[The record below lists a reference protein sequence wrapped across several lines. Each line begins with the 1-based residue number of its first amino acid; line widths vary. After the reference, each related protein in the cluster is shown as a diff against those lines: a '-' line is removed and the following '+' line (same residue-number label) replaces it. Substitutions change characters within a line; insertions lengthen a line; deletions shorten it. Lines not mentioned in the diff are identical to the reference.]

1 MIAFFNWWV
10 DKISQN
16 SVILSFRRENNEL
29 YEILDNGYTAG
40 YETEGESETIEFGL
54 IGKGISVDCSLLRI
68 TCCDEISFKSWP
80 LNKVIYESLKIIV
93 ILYTFSTME

>member
-16 SVILSFRRENNEL
+16 SVILSFRWENNEL

-40 YETEGESETIEFGL
+40 YETEGESDTIEFGL

-80 LNKVIYESLKIIV
+80 LNKVIYE
-93 ILYTFSTME
+93 